1 MSARPTTGEAT
12 TDRPEALATVVRLLD
27 AVRVA
32 QHEHAEALVRLEES
46 VAALDERLADV
57 AERVSDLHRDALDAR
72 YQRVVGGGA

>member
-12 TDRPEALATVVRLLD
+12 TDRPEALATVVRL
-27 AVRVA
+27 VRVA